1 MKIYFDTLGLDTEL
15 LEYFEWDE
23 SVKTKCVNFI
33 GKLLQDEKMNSIAKL
48 KSTLN
53 LTYGEEVSLIVERYI
68 VTIGVKMKPF
78 EQLLRNNKIT
88 IEEYLRINKITNYE
102 EHLDDARRRSLE
114 PLNVDSFNSAL
125 NTIHPKQTI
134 KQNTAEKTKVA
145 RVKSSRT
152 KTRTKKKNKK

>member
-23 SVKTKCVNFI
+23 TVKTKCVNFI
-33 GKLLQDEKMNSIAKL
+33 GKLLQDEKMDSIAKL

-114 PLNVDSFNSAL
+114 PLNVDSFNKAL
-125 NTIHPKQTI
+125 DILNP
-134 KQNTAEKTKVA
+134 KTKLEKESVPES
-145 RVKSSRT
+145 K
-152 KTRTKKKNKK
+152 KKKNTRRGRKRKGEK